1 MDMNLFSII
10 WICGFCFGGIIFISL
25 SMYLWYKANHLITKC
40 TSNCQGVLTEIC
52 EELREYRD
60 EDNHHRKKIYYF
72 PIYEFEISGKKYKI
86 RETTG
91 NISQENLEIGKVV
104 EIKYNPENPEECYK
118 KGDAFSKAW
127 LVFLIVGIICIIE
140 GVGIGLLIKV
150 IF

>member
-1 MDMNLFSII
+1 MF
-10 WICGFCFGGIIFISL
+10 
-25 SMYLWYKANHLITKC
+25 Y
-40 TSNCQGVLTEIC
+40 EIY
-52 EELREYRD
+52 EKLREYRD
-60 EDNHHRKKIYYF
+60 EDNHNRKKIYYF

-86 RETTG
+86 RDTTG

-118 KGDAFSKAW
+118 KGDAFSKVW

-140 GVGIGLLIKV
+140 GLGVGLLIKV